1 MEKDQIKGADFGC
14 RTDFLFS
21 TPSFLS
27 GMGSAINIAGNYF
40 EFNRTSDPDR
50 ITLKSD
56 FCLVGKD
63 LQNAID
69 NVLNDYQLH
78 IEKR

>member
-1 MEKDQIKGADFGC
+1 METYQIKGTGFRC

-40 EFNRTSDPDR
+40 DFNKTPNPDEVA
-50 ITLKSD
+50 LKSD
-56 FCLVGKD
+56 FCVVGKD
-63 LQNAID
+63 LSDTID
-69 NVLNDYQLH
+69 LIISRDFPQLLNH
-78 IEKR
+78 